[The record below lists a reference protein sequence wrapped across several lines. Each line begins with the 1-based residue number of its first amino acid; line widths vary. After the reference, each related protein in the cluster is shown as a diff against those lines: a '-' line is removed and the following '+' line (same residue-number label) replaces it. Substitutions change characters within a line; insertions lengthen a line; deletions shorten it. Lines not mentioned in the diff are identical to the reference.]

1 MALTNS
7 DALAIDEIAARI
19 GMPIPQAYLPGVTLN
34 FARLLEQAALVLALK
49 LPPAPD
55 PAPEFEP

>member
-1 MALTNS
+1 MTNS
-7 DALAIDEIAARI
+7 DSLAVDQIAARI
-19 GMPIPQAYLPGVTLN
+19 GIPIPQAYLPGVALN
-34 FARLLEQAALVLALK
+34 FARLLDQAALVLALK